1 MRVLLVEDDAL
12 LGDAIQAG
20 LKQSGYAADWMKD
33 GVAAEHAL
41 STEPYAAVV
50 LDLGLPRLSGLEVLR
65 RLRSRN
71 SNSQTQNASIPVLI
85 LTAMDAIEDR
95 IKGLDAG
102 ADDYLVKPFDMGEL
116 AARLRAMIRRASG
129 NASPELQVAGVRLDP
144 AAHHVMYLDQPVE
157 LSAKEFAVL
166 HALMLNAGKV
176 LSRAQLEEQL
186 YAWGEE
192 VESNT
197 VEVHIH
203 HLRRKIFPALV
214 ETIRG
219 VGYLIPADRG
229 VSEKLLSGHP

>member
-1 MRVLLVEDDAL
+1 MLLVEDDSM

-20 LKQSGYAADWMKD
+20 LKQSGYAVDWMKD
-33 GVAAEHAL
+33 GVAADQAL

-50 LDLGLPRLSGLEVLR
+50 LDLGLPRMSGLEVLR
-65 RLRSRN
+65 RLRARN
-71 SNSQTQNASIPVLI
+71 HRIENTRMPVLI
-85 LTAMDAIEDR
+85 LTAMDAIDDR

-116 AARLRAMIRRASG
+116 AARLRAIVRRASG
-129 NASPELQVAGVRLDP
+129 NATPELKVSGVRLDP
-144 AAHHVMYLDQPVE
+144 AAHQVTYLDKQIE
-157 LSAKEFAVL
+157 LSVREFAVL

-176 LSRAQLEEQL
+176 LTRSQLEEKL
-186 YAWGEE
+186 YAWGDE

-203 HLRRKIFPALV
+203 HLRKKISPALI

-219 VGYLIPADRG
+219 VGYLIPADKG
-229 VSEKLLSGHP
+229 G

>member
-1 MRVLLVEDDAL
+1 VLLVEDDSM

-20 LKQSGYAADWMKD
+20 LKQSGYAVDWMKD
-33 GVAAEHAL
+33 GVAADQAL

-50 LDLGLPRLSGLEVLR
+50 LDLGLPRMSGLEVLL
-65 RLRSRN
+65 RLRARN
-71 SNSQTQNASIPVLI
+71 HRTENTRMPVLI
-85 LTAMDAIEDR
+85 LTAMDAIDDR

-116 AARLRAMIRRASG
+116 AARLRAIVRRASG
-129 NASPELQVAGVRLDP
+129 NATPELQVAGVRLDP
-144 AAHHVMYLDQPVE
+144 AAHQVTYQDKQIE
-157 LSAKEFAVL
+157 LSVREFAVL
-166 HALMLNAGKV
+166 HALMLNVGKV
-176 LSRAQLEEQL
+176 LTRTQLEEKL

-203 HLRRKIFPALV
+203 HLRKKISPALI

-219 VGYLIPADRG
+219 VGYLIPADKD
-229 VSEKLLSGHP
+229 S

>member
-20 LKQSGYAADWMKD
+20 LKQSGYAVDWMQD
-33 GVAAEHAL
+33 GISAEQAL
-41 STEPYAAVV
+41 ATESYAAVV

-65 RLRSRN
+65 RLRNRN
-71 SNSQTQNASIPVLI
+71 AQKNTHTPVLI
-85 LTAMDAIEDR
+85 LTAMDTVDDR

-116 AARLRAMIRRASG
+116 AARMRALIRRASG
-129 NASPELQVAGVRLDP
+129 QPEPLLQVAGVQLDP
-144 AAHHVMYLDQPVE
+144 AAHRVLYQDKTVE
-157 LSAKEFAVL
+157 LSAREFSVL

-176 LSRAQLEEQL
+176 LSRTQLEEQL

-192 VESNT
+192 IESNA

-203 HLRRKIFPALV
+203 HLRRKLFPALI

-219 VGYLIPADRG
+219 IGYLMPRDKA
-229 VSEKLLSGHP
+229 V